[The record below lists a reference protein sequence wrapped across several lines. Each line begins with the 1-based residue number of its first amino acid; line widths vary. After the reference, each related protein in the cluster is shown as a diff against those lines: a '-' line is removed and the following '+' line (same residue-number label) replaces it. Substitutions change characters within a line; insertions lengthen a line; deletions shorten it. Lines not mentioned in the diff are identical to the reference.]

1 MRRLLWLASSIA
13 LAACDGA
20 LNGESTNSVTTDT
33 RETRETLIHTA
44 APMATELSQLNLF
57 LPRLGSQVTGA
68 VTFRFDTTASPQG
81 MLLLFSRKPE
91 MLVNGRLPSGLAAN
105 GCLGG
110 IVSMAGMTWNG
121 VARLDSLPHLDGFHA
136 CTASEH
142 EPIDPNRPIT
152 LDALSGL
159 SEIWWVVVGYD
170 KGLVPVATSP
180 VYRFKWSKQ

>member
-1 MRRLLWLASSIA
+1 VRRLFWFASCMA

-20 LNGESTNSVTTDT
+20 LNGASTNSVKP
-33 RETRETLIHTA
+33 ETRDSSGTLIHTA
-44 APMATELSQLNLF
+44 APLANDLSQLNMF
-57 LPRLGSQVTGA
+57 QPKLGSLVTGSI
-68 VTFRFDTTASPQG
+68 TFRFDTVGSPQG

-91 MLVNGRLPSGLAAN
+91 VLVNGRLPSGLAAN

-121 VARLDSLPHLDGFHA
+121 VARLDFLPHQEGFHA
-136 CTASEH
+136 CGTSEH

-152 LDALSGL
+152 LDALGNL
-159 SEIWWVVVGYD
+159 PELYWVVVGFD

-180 VYRFKWSKQ
+180 VYSFKWSKS